1 MDILIVGNGFDL
13 SHFLPTKYDH
23 FMEAMK
29 SIEGFQGSSGMEF
42 DDIYKILYVKEAYF
56 FNKTKELYKYDL
68 IKLDKDQVQT
78 FKVML
83 QQNIWYKYF
92 LNHVNDIQTWIDFE
106 QKIEEALIHSV
117 KAINIVNEK
126 HSTTRFFNSPIFTTP
141 RDNPNSYFFTE
152 FQFNILTC
160 LTFIIPNPQN
170 ASASVRVG
178 SLNSNYFKS
187 PVSEIYGLDSTKFIS
202 FLQKELDKF
211 IEIFN
216 LYLELI
222 INNLVPIQMFK
233 KDKLKEIHKVYSFN
247 YTNTFEKFY
256 NNEININYLHGKF
269 GSNQNLVLGI
279 SDLNDASLK
288 RLKAYGFTKYHQK
301 LLNETDYTFLHEI
314 ITKYNDDLKDHEN
327 ALINFRSSITD
338 YALRSHATQTLDQVK
353 NRLTNINLNFY
364 IWGHS
369 LDVSDESYIKEI
381 FSFNEHMDNN
391 VHVTVYHFNKV
402 AKFDLLANLIYILGK
417 EKVEYWMKN
426 KWLTFK
432 PNPEII

>member
-68 IKLDKDQVQT
+68 IKLD
-78 FKVML
+78 
-83 QQNIWYKYF
+83 
-92 LNHVNDIQTWIDFE
+92 
-106 QKIEEALIHSV
+106 AV

-187 PVSEIYGLDSTKFIS
+187 PVSEIYGLDSPNFIS
-202 FLQKELDKF
+202 SLQKDLNKF
-211 IEIFN
+211 IELFILN
-216 LYLELI
+216 L
-222 INNLVPIQMFK
+222 Q
-233 KDKLKEIHKVYSFN
+233 
-247 YTNTFEKFY
+247 
-256 NNEININYLHGKF
+256 
-269 GSNQNLVLGI
+269 
-279 SDLNDASLK
+279 
-288 RLKAYGFTKYHQK
+288 
-301 LLNETDYTFLHEI
+301 
-314 ITKYNDDLKDHEN
+314 
-327 ALINFRSSITD
+327 
-338 YALRSHATQTLDQVK
+338 
-353 NRLTNINLNFY
+353 
-364 IWGHS
+364 
-369 LDVSDESYIKEI
+369 
-381 FSFNEHMDNN
+381 
-391 VHVTVYHFNKV
+391 
-402 AKFDLLANLIYILGK
+402 
-417 EKVEYWMKN
+417 
-426 KWLTFK
+426 
-432 PNPEII
+432 